1 MLEKYMCTLSGE
13 SSIVKLMGRVTAR
26 VMEILQ
32 ASLEKSKSLDEQL
45 QKKYLT
51 LKSSLLEYVN
61 SKEKID
67 IQGLL

>member
-1 MLEKYMCTLSGE
+1 MCTLSGE

-45 QKKYLT
+45 QKKYFT
-51 LKSSLLEYVN
+51 LKASLLELVN
-61 SKEKID
+61 TKEKID

>member
-1 MLEKYMCTLSGE
+1 MCTLSGE